1 MRQKK
6 LFGDLLSTAT
16 MAVLFL
22 VILIL
27 VVFSAMSYQR
37 SVAVSDANGNARAVL
52 SYVVTAVRANA
63 SGSVTVE
70 ERNGGPALII
80 ADEATGYE
88 QQIFFRDGQVLE
100 TYGFTGSEIYEEDA
114 MVIGEASRF
123 EIVFLTDE
131 LLEIRTDM
139 GNSCVRIRNR
149 G

>member
-1 MRQKK
+1 MKQKK
-6 LFGDLLSTAT
+6 IFGDLISTVT

-27 VVFSAMSYQR
+27 VVFSAMTYQR
-37 SVAVSDANGNARAVL
+37 SVEISDQNGNARAVL

-63 SGSVTVE
+63 SGTVTVE
-70 ERNGGPALII
+70 DRDGRAALII

-88 QQIFFRDGQVLE
+88 QRIFFRDGQVLE

-114 MVIGEASRF
+114 MVIGEAERF
-123 EIVFLTDE
+123 EIGFLTDE